1 MELDVQR
8 HVRDENNPELPS
20 ETMQEEFEFWENE
33 YTVDNLTDLTVSQI
47 ESRKLRF
54 ENEVQRLVIEHN
66 PGKRI
71 ENNPVLAVSVGKPAY
86 TSEEWEQARKMIWR
100 KKDEISLRFDQAKG
114 KVKKEKTESKMKQ
127 LARLVDSVSPD
138 SINISLS

>member
-1 MELDVQR
+1 MELDVER
-8 HVRDENNPELPS
+8 RVRDENNPELPS
-20 ETMQEEFEFWENE
+20 EAMQEEFEFWENE

-47 ESRKLRF
+47 ESTKLRF
-54 ENEVQRLVIEHN
+54 ENQVQRLVMEHN
-66 PGKRI
+66 PGKRF
-71 ENNPVLAVSVGKPAY
+71 ENNPVLAASVGKPAY

-127 LARLVDSVSPD
+127 LARLADSVTLD